1 MSHFASIPT
10 TCLLARIITT
20 YWTTTLNR
28 EFAVSNSPAQS
39 LIENAGDEIADAL
52 IEIADELTQLR
63 ERAFPPKPP
72 IVLSGEADWP
82 WAPGTQV
89 QGFLGSRWNRRD
101 GTVYGTPTPAP
112 TVIHLRK
119 RDG

>member
-1 MSHFASIPT
+1 MDNNPDNPE
-10 TCLLARIITT
+10 LGELV
-20 YWTTTLNR
+20 
-28 EFAVSNSPAQS
+28 EAV
-39 LIENAGDEIADAL
+39 LDV
-52 IEIADELTQLR
+52 ADELTQLR

-101 GTVYGTPTPAP
+101 GDAYGGASVNPSRTPRTKQHPRA
-112 TVIHLRK
+112 
-119 RDG
+119 

>member
-1 MSHFASIPT
+1 MDNPDNPE
-10 TCLLARIITT
+10 LEELV
-20 YWTTTLNR
+20 
-28 EFAVSNSPAQS
+28 EAV
-39 LIENAGDEIADAL
+39 LDV
-52 IEIADELTQLR
+52 ADELTQLR

-82 WAPGTQV
+82 WVPGTQV

-112 TVIHLRK
+112 TVIHRRRRSPRSQAK
-119 RDG
+119 PSWTP